1 MNTQI
6 ECEFCGNPFKNKY
19 SLRTHQKTVKSCI
32 KIQEELGI
40 NTQDNQQNYTCHS
53 CSKQFNIK
61 SNYIY
66 HIENCKIARTISNET
81 VELLMIEKEKEIIRL
96 STLVQSYQEQS
107 KKLEEQYKK
116 VEEQNKKLEE
126 KVSEYTT
133 LALKRYKP
141 RNANHNLLVD
151 NTQPDTAI
159 TTNTTNNTTTNTDSN
174 NTTNNTTNNTI
185 IQNNYKIELNK
196 EFASLPQFTKENVLA
211 KFQEFVTDQSVQ
223 NPDTFVSDTTRAI
236 TPFIIIVDASRNMS
250 ILKNNKGKKE
260 KTNTEVV
267 HRKSLAYCY
276 EHLDDLIG
284 SSRKVIEESND
295 LDYTLEDKC
304 KRLNTIT
311 QVKRAIN
318 SSKKDKTHK
327 LSTRAGNKITKDG
340 KLICKE

>member
-66 HIENCKIARTISNET
+66 HIENCKITKPKYNEISKAL
-81 VELLMIEKEKEIIRL
+81 VEKEKENIRL
-96 STLVQSYQEQS
+96 LTLLQSYQ
-107 KKLEEQYKK
+107 
-116 VEEQNKKLEE
+116 EQNKKLEE
-126 KVSEYTT
+126 KVLEYTT

-141 RNANHNLLVD
+141 RNTNHNLLVD
-151 NTQPDTAI
+151 NIQPDTAV

-174 NTTNNTTNNTI
+174 NTTNNNTTNNNTTNNTI

-223 NPDTFVSDTTRAI
+223 NADTFVSDTTRAI